1 MQQAQGIKA
10 KMDANQQI
18 VDMVDAAGGISTTV
32 EQSDKLGFNW
42 RVYAVNNVVVRR
54 DYEAQE
60 NPVGTSAENPIEY
73 TEGVPLINNGYYRKD
88 GKIYV
93 YMDGW
98 TEWDKE

>member
-1 MQQAQGIKA
+1 MRSDIFEQALAIKA

-42 RVYAVNNVVVRR
+42 RVYAVNNVVVRK

-60 NPVGTSAENPIEY
+60 IPVGVADNPI
-73 TEGVPLINNGYYRKD
+73 VWAAD
-88 GKIYV
+88 A
-93 YMDGW
+93 
-98 TEWDKE
+98 